1 MNKMNLQCQFCLA
14 GHMALLSELSDTDLG
29 NLAANKSK
37 ITYKKGQVLF
47 YQGTIPLGIFCVHSG
62 KVKISRVGPDEKE
75 QILSIA
81 KENDFL
87 GYRSLLSEDEY
98 SVTATVSEEATI
110 CFIPK
115 DDFLTVLKS
124 NPLFM
129 EKVLKLVC
137 GELGIVEQKLS
148 QFIGKNVR
156 ERLAATLLMLKETYG
171 MDGQISEPI
180 AINLTRR
187 DIANIIGSTTETVI
201 RIISE
206 FKDEGL
212 IEMDSRKIR
221 VVNPLQLAHEAN
233 LYD

>member
-1 MNKMNLQCQFCLA
+1 MSEMKLQCRFCLS
-14 GHMALLSELSDTDLG
+14 GHMALLSELEDNDLE
-29 NLAANKSK
+29 NLAAHKSK
-37 ITYKKGQVLF
+37 VTYKKGQVLF
-47 YQGTIPLGIFCVHSG
+47 YQGTIPMGIFCVHSG
-62 KVKISRVGPDEKE
+62 KVKVTRDGPDEKE

-87 GYRSLLSEDEY
+87 GYRSLLSEDHY
-98 SVTATVSEEATI
+98 SVMATVSEEATI

-115 DDFLTVLKS
+115 NDFLTVLKS

-129 EKVLKLVC
+129 AKVLKLVC

-148 QFIGKNVR
+148 QFIGKTVR

-171 MDGQISEPI
+171 MDGLVSEPVE
-180 AINLTRR
+180 INLTRR
-187 DIANIIGSTTETVI
+187 DMANIIGSTTETVI

-212 IEMDSRKIR
+212 IKVQNRKIK
-221 VVNPLQLAHEAN
+221 VVDTVQLAHEAN
-233 LYD
+233 FYD